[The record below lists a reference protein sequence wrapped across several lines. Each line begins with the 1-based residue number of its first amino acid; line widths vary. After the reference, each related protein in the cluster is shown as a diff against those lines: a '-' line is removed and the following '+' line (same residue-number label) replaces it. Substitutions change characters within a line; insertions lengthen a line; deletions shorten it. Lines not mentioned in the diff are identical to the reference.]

1 MFLEY
6 SRIAL
11 RKRSKRGR
19 GMERT
24 QPMIYEPLLFG
35 GYLARV
41 AVLIELVGLCLQQG
55 FLTLL
60 VLNLLTLTAKNK
72 ISLTKFVVISY

>member
-1 MFLEY
+1 MLLKY

-19 GMERT
+19 GIERT
-24 QPMIYEPLLFG
+24 QPVIYRPLLFG

-41 AVLIELVGLCLQQG
+41 AKELQEHVGLSLHQA
-55 FLTLL
+55 FLTL
-60 VLNLLTLTAKNK
+60 
-72 ISLTKFVVISY
+72 

>member
-11 RKRSKRGR
+11 RKSSKRGR

-24 QPMIYEPLLFG
+24 QPMIYRALLFG

-41 AVLIELVGLCLQQG
+41 AVLIEHVGLVLHQA
-55 FLTLL
+55 FLTLQ
-60 VLNLLTLTAKNK
+60 VLNLLTFT
-72 ISLTKFVVISY
+72 TETR

>member
-11 RKRSKRGR
+11 RKESKRGR

-24 QPMIYEPLLFG
+24 QPMIYRPLLFG

-41 AVLIELVGLCLQQG
+41 AVLIEHVGLGLHQG
-55 FLTLL
+55 FLTLR
-60 VLNLLTLTAKNK
+60 VLNLLTFTTENQIRLMQ
-72 ISLTKFVVISY
+72 SHL

>member
-1 MFLEY
+1 MYLFLEY

-11 RKRSKRGR
+11 RKESKRGR

-24 QPMIYEPLLFG
+24 QPMIYGPLLFG

-41 AVLIELVGLCLQQG
+41 AVLIEHVGLGLHQG
-55 FLTLL
+55 FLTLR
-60 VLNLLTLTAKNK
+60 VLNLSTFTTENQIRVMQSHL
-72 ISLTKFVVISY
+72 